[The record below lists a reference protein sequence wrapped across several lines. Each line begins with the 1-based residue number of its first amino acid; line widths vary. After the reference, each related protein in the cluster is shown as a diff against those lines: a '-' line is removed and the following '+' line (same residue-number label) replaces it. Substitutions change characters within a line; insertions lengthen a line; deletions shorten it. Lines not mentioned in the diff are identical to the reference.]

1 MTEKKVLEVEGE
13 KQESEI
19 IEEKQLSSL
28 DLIWKLGFD
37 ELDAWAARYNKRDE
51 IFLEAA
57 KSYVDRIKQN
67 QESIL
72 TIAGQ
77 FTMELKNWEQA
88 AREELLATTTT
99 LQHFFPIKS
108 YEEINQVVE
117 DIQNN
122 TASLLVTPISKV
134 TIGQI
139 EALDK
144 YLAAV
149 DQYISLRKKGRE
161 NYVNSVKKTTN
172 VLYENQKLFLN
183 LFSKQVKT
191 AMLPFQKYMKSVTE
205 VKKS

>member
-1 MTEKKVLEVEGE
+1 MTEKKVLEVEVE

-19 IEEKQLSSL
+19 EEKQFSSL

-77 FTMELKNWEQA
+77 FTMELKDWEQA

-108 YEEINQVVE
+108 YEEFNQVVE
-117 DIQNN
+117 DIQNK
-122 TASLLVTPISKV
+122 TASLLVTPLSKV

-139 EALDK
+139 EALEK

-205 VKKS
+205 VTKS

>member
-1 MTEKKVLEVEGE
+1 MTEKKVLEVE
-13 KQESEI
+13 KQESELN
-19 IEEKQLSSL
+19 EEKQLSSL

-37 ELDAWAARYNKRDE
+37 ELDAWAERYNKRDE
-51 IFLEAA
+51 LFLEAA

-72 TIAGQ
+72 TIVGQ
-77 FTMELKNWEQA
+77 FTMELKDWEQA

-117 DIQNN
+117 DFQNK

-149 DQYISLRKKGRE
+149 NQYISLRKKGRE
-161 NYVNSVKKTTN
+161 KYINSVKKTTN

-191 AMLPFQKYMKSVTE
+191 AMLPFQKYMQHVTE
-205 VKKS
+205 VTKS